1 MSLPFANPVP
11 RDLAGATRIV
21 HTAAIAASPQRVFD
35 FVTNASQWK
44 RWHPATH
51 AVRGVPERP
60 LVLGESMVEHVKAAH
75 RSFEATWTVTGCEP
89 GALWCIETST
99 PYGASVLTYRLAPT
113 AGGTH
118 FERTCDF
125 RSEGVWH
132 RLDGNLTRWML
143 ARQAA
148 RALANLRALDWAGP

>member
-1 MSLPFANPVP
+1 MGPHFDQPVP
-11 RDLAGATRIV
+11 RDLPHATRIV
-21 HTAAIAASPQRVFD
+21 HTAVVQCAPQRLFD

-60 LVLGESMVEHVKAAH
+60 LVLGETMVEHIKAAH
-75 RSFEATWTVTGCEP
+75 RSFEATWTVTACEP
-89 GALWCIETST
+89 GSLWRIETAT
-99 PYGASVLTYRLAPT
+99 PYGASILTYRMKAVP
-113 AGGTH
+113 GGTM

-125 RSEGVWH
+125 RSEGVWR

-148 RALANLRALDWAGP
+148 RALANLRALDWN

>member
-1 MSLPFANPVP
+1 MGPHFDQPVP
-11 RDLAGATRIV
+11 RDLPHATRIV
-21 HTAAIAASPQRVFD
+21 HTAVVPCAPQRLFD

-60 LVLGESMVEHVKAAH
+60 LVLGETMVEHIKAAH
-75 RSFEATWTVTGCEP
+75 RSFEATWTVTACEP
-89 GALWCIETST
+89 GSLWRIETAT
-99 PYGASVLTYRLAPT
+99 PYGASILTYRMKAVP
-113 AGGTH
+113 GGTM

-125 RSEGVWH
+125 RSEGVW
-132 RLDGNLTRWML
+132 RCLDGNLTRWML

-148 RALANLRALDWAGP
+148 RALANLQALDWN